1 MPRHPVWVAPPKR
14 RPSPQWWGSV
24 TARSDLTLPPCRVS
38 HPGTGTWR
46 VEGAAGFAGCVD
58 RNENVDLTHPAPGTI
73 VATLQD
79 SYHNHYN
86 HHNHA
91 LDCTVVGCLRL
102 VGGVL
107 GVGWWSLGGWL
118 VESWGL
124 HPSRT
129 GGVTFR
135 PINDGRNVK
144 CITMLHSVHNR
155 TPGSVSKRYTL
166 LSM

>member
-1 MPRHPVWVAPPKR
+1 
-14 RPSPQWWGSV
+14 
-24 TARSDLTLPPCRVS
+24 
-38 HPGTGTWR
+38 

-107 GVGWWSLGGWL
+107 GVASI
-118 VESWGL
+118 S
-124 HPSRT
+124 
-129 GGVTFR
+129 
-135 PINDGRNVK
+135 DGRGYIPADQRRPECKVYHYVTLCPQSDAWK
-144 CITMLHSVHNR
+144 CIETIHFAVNVRKNL
-155 TPGSVSKRYTL
+155 TL
-166 LSM
+166 TRFA